1 MGRRSASLHSWQ
13 PTPNPGEG
21 DPLLTAPAPQPTSDE
36 SRRASATPM
45 SEDDVA
51 QVVTGIGPRLRALR
65 TRQGLS
71 LQQLADQSGVSPAAI
86 HKVEQS
92 TMVPTIT
99 TLLKLAATFDVPVGH
114 FIDEAPAPASSAVH
128 VPAKR
133 RRQVTSAAG
142 DIVTGQLSADGGPF
156 DLDATLSEVGPGASS
171 GEATARS
178 AGETL
183 VHVVSGSLE
192 VTVSGQ
198 PIKLSTGDSLHFRAE
213 EPHSWRNPGAR
224 VAKVIFASVPERR

>member
-1 MGRRSASLHSWQ
+1 MSSPASAALTDDSAR
-13 PTPNPGEG
+13 
-21 DPLLTAPAPQPTSDE
+21 DP
-36 SRRASATPM
+36 ATPM
-45 SEDDVA
+45 SEEDVA

-99 TLLKLAATFDVPVGH
+99 TLLKLAATFGVPVGH
-114 FIDEAPAPASSAVH
+114 FIDEAPAPASSAVY

-133 RRQVTSAAG
+133 RREVTSDAG
-142 DIVTGQLSADGGPF
+142 DVVSGQISADSGPF
-156 DLDATLSEVGPGASS
+156 DLDATVRQIGPGATS
-171 GEATARS
+171 GKAAPAS
-178 AGETL
+178 AGELL
-183 VHVVSGSLE
+183 VHVVSGAIE

-198 PIKLSTGDSLHFRAE
+198 AIKLGAGDSLHFRTE

-224 VAKVIFASVPERR
+224 AAKAIFASVPDRR